1 MCIVYMYGAAEVT
14 LRDRVAA
21 EPLERTAVETT
32 NSLSAT
38 APTAKQTSTSFHRPT
53 PEKHRQNTTFNQSTE
68 SKLKTRLTTR
78 KSCKELNSDVT
89 VS

>member
-1 MCIVYMYGAAEVT
+1 MCIVYMYGSAEVT

-32 NSLSAT
+32 NSSSAT

-53 PEKHRQNTTFNQSTE
+53 PEKHRQNTTFNQSTYGVE
-68 SKLKTRLTTR
+68 TQDKADNAEGLQGIAL
-78 KSCKELNSDVT
+78 
-89 VS
+89 